1 MKTEELA
8 VLVYGVLAI
17 VAALTLTVIAHSPL
31 GAALAFASAGSAYL
45 FQFVQLAGPVE
56 NRMTA
61 IFMVASIAFAVLSVL
76 ASLVAGA

>member
-17 VAALTLTVIAHSPL
+17 VAALTLAVITHSPL
-31 GAALAFASAGSAYL
+31 SAAFAFASAGSAYL
-45 FQFVQLAGPVE
+45 FQFTQLAEPVE
-56 NRMTA
+56 NRMLA
-61 IFMVASIAFAVLSVL
+61 IFMVASIAFVILSVL